1 MRKLEERMN
10 VMIYVVMIIVAFAI
24 GLKYCSKTD
33 TKPKKSGSPHRK
45 KRRSVWDDD
54 PFFGTPLQK
63 IK

>member
-1 MRKLEERMN
+1 
-10 VMIYVVMIIVAFAI
+10 MIYVVMIIVAFAI

-33 TKPKKSGSPHRK
+33 TKPKKSGSPHRN